1 MTAGRDDAYPLAFP
15 LLTDETA
22 CQFALMAVFALVF
35 VIPVVY
41 RECQSDDSN
50 DNNDDLVC
58 SHGLI
63 TPLCNKEGQ
72 SQAPSVSFLPGAL
85 LRHYSSIYVA
95 VTSMLQVPP
104 PRRDRDPR
112 HARPRPRNDVRP
124 RLERGKIF
132 IHQRHHAVFK
142 LRLI

>member
-22 CQFALMAVFALVF
+22 CQFALMAVFVLVF

-63 TPLCNKEGQ
+63 TPLCSKEGQ
-72 SQAPSVSFLPGAL
+72 SQAPSVSFLPGAM
-85 LRHYSSIYVA
+85 LRHYSSTYVA
-95 VTSMLQVPP
+95 VTSMHRLGVDF
-104 PRRDRDPR
+104 RLSLWYNDDRK
-112 HARPRPRNDVRP
+112 
-124 RLERGKIF
+124 G
-132 IHQRHHAVFK
+132 
-142 LRLI
+142 

>member
-41 RECQSDDSN
+41 RECQSDDR
-50 DNNDDLVC
+50 NDDNDDFVC

-63 TPLCNKEGQ
+63 TPFGNKEGQ
-72 SQAPSVSFLPGAL
+72 SQAPSVSFLPGAM
-85 LRHYSSIYVA
+85 LRHYSSTYVA
-95 VTSMLQVPP
+95 VTSMHRLGVDF
-104 PRRDRDPR
+104 RLSLWYNDDRK
-112 HARPRPRNDVRP
+112 
-124 RLERGKIF
+124 G
-132 IHQRHHAVFK
+132 
-142 LRLI
+142 